1 MLMQSLPEVSAPM
14 QECRCRSGVPAAIR
28 AAGPHRALVRTHKFA
43 VPGLRR
49 QRGFTLLEALVAVVI
64 MAVIMTT
71 AFGALRLG
79 GRSWEA
85 GIARAS
91 GNEAYRAAADL
102 LRRQIIQ
109 TIPMTW
115 PGDGGTRIAFE
126 GAREQLRFVAPA
138 PQQYRQAGLFEYGL
152 TAQQQGLDTN
162 LVLSYVPFNPD
173 AEEFQTPT
181 SRQQILLV
189 EGLQNVSFE
198 YFGVP
203 AASAGVRGR
212 TNVEPPGWHPRWDS
226 DAQRFPTLIRVR
238 MEADEGQQPWPDLYF
253 ALPARGSQ

>member
-1 MLMQSLPEVSAPM
+1 MPVHGLSGSARILRGNSGSLTRPAPRRAGARSAAEQP
-14 QECRCRSGVPAAIR
+14 QLPVTG
-28 AAGPHRALVRTHKFA
+28 LVARN
-43 VPGLRR
+43 G
-49 QRGFTLLEALVAVVI
+49 GFTLLEVLVAVVI

-85 GIARAS
+85 GVTRAS
-91 GNEAYRAAADL
+91 GNEAYRAVADL

-109 TIPMTW
+109 VIPMTW

-138 PQQYRQAGLFEYGL
+138 PRQYRQAGLFEYGL
-152 TAQQQGLDTN
+152 NVQQQGLDTQ
-162 LVLSYVPFNPD
+162 LVLSYMPFNPD
-173 AEEFQTPT
+173 AEEFQTPA
-181 SRQQILLV
+181 SRQQIMLV
-189 EGLQNVSFE
+189 EGLQSVSFD
-198 YFGVP
+198 YFGNP
-203 AASAGVRGR
+203 AASTGVRGR
-212 TNVEPPGWHPRWDS
+212 TNVEPPSWHPRWDS